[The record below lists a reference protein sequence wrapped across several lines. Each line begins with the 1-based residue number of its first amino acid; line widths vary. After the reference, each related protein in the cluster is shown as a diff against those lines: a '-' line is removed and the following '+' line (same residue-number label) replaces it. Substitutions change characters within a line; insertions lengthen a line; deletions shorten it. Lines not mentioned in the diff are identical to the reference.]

1 MTDIETSSLG
11 KVHFIAIGGAVMH
24 NLAIALQSK
33 GYAVSGSDDE
43 FFEPSRSRL
52 AARGLLPAGP
62 GWHPERITPDLQAV
76 ILGMHATEDNP
87 ELVRARQLGLKIYSF
102 PDYLY
107 EQTAREKR
115 IVVGGSHGKT
125 TTTAMIMHVLR
136 HAGMEFD
143 YMVGAQVE
151 GFDTMVGLSHTAKVA
166 VFEGDEYLTSP
177 LDRTSKFLHYHPDVA
192 VITGIAWDHVNVFP
206 TFDGYVDQF
215 RKFAH
220 SVMPG
225 GSLIYCHADERLRSI
240 AAEAYPQ
247 GVKVLPYDGFK
258 WRVGDA
264 DAVLATIDGQD
275 VRVAVFGDHN
285 MQNMNAALLACREV
299 GVTDKQF
306 AEAIASFDGAARRLQ
321 ELCRAA
327 DGSVAYLDFAHSPS
341 KLRATINAV
350 RGRYPGR
357 RIVAC
362 MELHTFSSLTRDF
375 LPQYAGTMD
384 AADEA
389 IVYFNPEVIAHKRLA
404 QFSPADVEAAFA
416 HKGLAVFT
424 RPQDVVAR
432 LEASDLCGAVL
443 LLMTS
448 GNFGGLDLKALAS
461 RLLGHAPCGQ
471 ITRSQQ

>member
-1 MTDIETSSLG
+1 METSNLG

-43 FFEPSRSRL
+43 FFEPSRGRL
-52 AARGLLPAGP
+52 AARGLLPAAP

-136 HAGMEFD
+136 HVGMEFD

-206 TFDGYVDQF
+206 TFEGYVDQF

-225 GSLIYCHADERLRSI
+225 GSLIYCHADERLRAI

-264 DAVLATIDGQD
+264 DEVLATIDGHD

-350 RGRYPGR
+350 RGRYPGL

-389 IVYFNPEVIAHKRLA
+389 IVYFNPEVMTHKRLA
-404 QFSPADVEAAFA
+404 RFSPADVEAAFA
-416 HKGLAVFT
+416 HKGLAVLT

-432 LEASDLCGAVL
+432 LEASDLRGAVL

-448 GNFGGLDLKALAS
+448 GDFGGLDLKALAS
-461 RLLGHAPCGQ
+461 RLLGCAP
-471 ITRSQQ
+471 SAK

>member
-1 MTDIETSSLG
+1 METSSLG

-43 FFEPSRSRL
+43 FFEPSRGRL
-52 AARGLLPAGP
+52 AAHGLLPAEA
-62 GWHPERITPDLQAV
+62 GWHPERITPDLQAI

-115 IVVGGSHGKT
+115 MVVGGSHGKT

-136 HAGMEFD
+136 HVGMEFD

-206 TFDGYVDQF
+206 TFEGYVDQF

-220 SVMPG
+220 SIMPG
-225 GSLIYCHADERLRSI
+225 GSLIYCHTDERLASI

-247 GVKVLPYDGFK
+247 GVTVLPYDGFK
-258 WRVGDA
+258 WRVGDD
-264 DAVLATIDGQD
+264 DAIWASICDQD
-275 VRVAVFGDHN
+275 VRVGVFGDHN

-299 GVTDKQF
+299 GVTDAQF

-416 HKGLAVFT
+416 HKGLVVLT

-432 LEASDLCGAVL
+432 LEASDLRGAVL

-461 RLLGHAPCGQ
+461 RLLGCAHSAK
-471 ITRSQQ
+471 